1 MRFTYLNCTC
11 TVKSHLVPEM
21 SLLDKN
27 NNIFIGNIP
36 IVVKLIDR
44 LIGLSAEECY
54 VTYTKKKK
62 IYHWQKGHVNLLA
75 TQFPNLIDQY
85 KKISSTFLYLPE
97 TPLRT
102 SQILPTLSPNS
113 LWIYILVRSS
123 HEGSYV
129 LLFSQTFSFFED

>member
-1 MRFTYLNCTC
+1 MQFTYLNCTC

-21 SLLDKN
+21 SLGDKN

-62 IYHWQKGHVNLLA
+62 IYH
-75 TQFPNLIDQY
+75 
-85 KKISSTFLYLPE
+85 
-97 TPLRT
+97 
-102 SQILPTLSPNS
+102 
-113 LWIYILVRSS
+113 
-123 HEGSYV
+123 
-129 LLFSQTFSFFED
+129 